1 VNAVAPQR
9 PPRRAVHG
17 VLVLHKPKGMSSTD
31 ALVRAKRL
39 YRAEKGGH
47 TGTLDPLASG
57 LLPLCFGAATKFAQA
72 SLEADKHYRAVVR
85 LGQTTASA
93 DAETSVLVE
102 RPVSVD
108 RAAVEAACAA
118 FTGPLSQVPP
128 MYSALKQDGKAL
140 YELARQGIEVER
152 APRQVHIH
160 RIDVLAF
167 EAPLLTLQVHCSK
180 GTYIRTLAEGIGEH
194 LGCGAH
200 LAELQRNGSGP
211 LNLLQAHT
219 LEALA
224 ELAEPQRDALLLK
237 PDALLRGWPQVQL
250 AASEAAR
257 FLTGLRRRVELPDAP
272 AMRVYGPDLAFLGSA
287 HVKSGELI
295 AQRLLSPLEVA
306 AFAA

>member
-1 VNAVAPQR
+1 VNSPAPQR
-9 PPRRAVHG
+9 QPRRAVHG

-72 SLEADKHYRAVVR
+72 SLEADKHYRAVLR

-93 DAETSVLVE
+93 DAETPVLQE
-102 RPVSVD
+102 RPVVAD
-108 RAAVEAACAA
+108 LAAVQAACAS
-118 FTGPLSQVPP
+118 FVGPLDQVPP
-128 MYSALKQDGKAL
+128 MFSALKHEGRAL
-140 YELARQGIEVER
+140 YELARQGIEIER
-152 APRQVHIH
+152 APRRVHIRH
-160 RIDVLAF
+160 IEVLAF
-167 EAPLLTLQVHCSK
+167 ESPLLTVQVHCSK
-180 GTYIRTLAEGIGEH
+180 GTYIRTLAEGIGER

-200 LAELQRNGSGP
+200 LAQLQRTGSGP
-211 LNLLQAHT
+211 LQLSQAHT
-219 LEALA
+219 LEDLA
-224 ELAEPQRDALLLK
+224 DMDEPARDALLLK
-237 PDALLRGWPQVQL
+237 PDTLLSDWPRVEL

-257 FLTGLRRRVELPDAP
+257 FLTGLRRRVELPDAA

-295 AQRLLSPLEVA
+295 AQRLLSPIEVA